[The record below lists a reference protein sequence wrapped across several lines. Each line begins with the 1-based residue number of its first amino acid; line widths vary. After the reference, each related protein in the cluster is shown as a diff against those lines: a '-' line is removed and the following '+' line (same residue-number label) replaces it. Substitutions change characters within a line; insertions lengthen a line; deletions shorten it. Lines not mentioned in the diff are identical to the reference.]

1 MSVEPIGV
9 LTVLL
14 GLLCLPLGQRAT
26 FSALICTT
34 LFGAA
39 AAILV
44 GGANIQPAHL
54 FLAFVLATVLARRH
68 EAAAAIRAVSFGQP
82 GFWLLCL
89 VVYGIGSAV
98 LLPRLLAGGTQIVP
112 LGASEYANTGSTV
125 PLGPVSSNITQ
136 SIYMLANLICFGMT
150 VAIGSR
156 RGGFRIIVVALLS
169 YSAGNVLLA
178 MLDIGT
184 YATGTQ
190 ALLNFMRNA
199 QYAMHFDDEVNGAKR
214 IVGSYPE
221 ASAFARATLGAFAFT
236 GTLWL
241 FGRNAALTG
250 LLAVASFALVILST
264 SSTGLAGAPL
274 VLLILYIS
282 MLWRTGFDPTL
293 PFSSAA
299 ALCAPV
305 LLITLI
311 LAVLLDDRASE
322 IVQRYADTLI
332 FNKSSST
339 SAIERSSWNSYAIQ
353 NFFDSLGLGVG
364 LGTVRTSSFPVALLS
379 NVGIPGT
386 VFYLLF
392 VTTALFGQR
401 NAPDTI
407 EADACIAARTACIA
421 LMIGDTLAAPTV
433 EQGLLFYALAGLAC
447 SSPRDQLAPVLLA
460 PAPASGANA

>member
-14 GLLCLPLGQRAT
+14 GLLCLPLGQRVT
-26 FSALICTT
+26 FSVLICTT

-44 GGANIQPAHL
+44 GGANIQPGHL
-54 FLAFVLATVLARRH
+54 FLAFVFAMALASRR
-68 EAAAAIRAVSFGQP
+68 ETAAAVRAVSFGQP

-89 VVYGIGSAV
+89 VVYGIGSAF

-112 LGASEYANTGSTV
+112 LGASEYANTGTTV
-125 PLGPVSSNITQ
+125 PLGPVSSNFTQ
-136 SIYMLANLICFGMT
+136 SIYMIANLTCFGMT
-150 VAIGSR
+150 VAIGSSH
-156 RGGFRIIVVALLS
+156 GGFRTIVTALLC

-178 MLDIGT
+178 MLDVAT

-190 ALLNFMRNA
+190 ALLSFMRNA

-221 ASAFARATLGAFAFT
+221 ASAFARATLGAVAFT
-236 GTLWL
+236 GTLFL
-241 FGRNAALTG
+241 FGRNATLTG
-250 LLAVASFALVILST
+250 LLAAASLALVILST

-282 MLWRTGFDPTL
+282 MLRRTGFDSAR

-311 LAVLLDDRASE
+311 LAVLLDERASE
-322 IVQRYADTLI
+322 IVQRYADTVIL
-332 FNKSSST
+332 NKSSST
-339 SAIERSSWNSYAIQ
+339 SAIERSSWNTYAMQ

-364 LGTVRTSSFPVALLS
+364 LGTVRTSSLPIALLS

-386 VFYLLF
+386 MFYWLF
-392 VTTALFGQR
+392 VMSALFGQR
-401 NAPDTI
+401 NAPHTF
-407 EADACIAARTACIA
+407 EADACIAARTGCLA

-447 SSPRDQLAPVLLA
+447 SAPRDQLAPILLA
-460 PAPASGANA
+460 PSPASGANV